1 MITKVDDP
9 ELPKMYSMLVIGLKN
24 EVKNIQAYIDSIQ
37 VSENMFEAQAQAH
50 NLASVHSAV
59 ELSKLVNLANIA
71 VKLAHLEA
79 IKSGRIDLTV
89 PLTSAVDIVSAANN
103 LVASK
108 ITIGDAGG
116 VRANNLY
123 FFSSI
128 IKKLQKYFKFLQ
140 FHSSIFQCYT
150 KSSYI

>member
-1 MITKVDDP
+1 MITKVEDP

-24 EVKNIQAYIDSIQ
+24 EIKNIQAYIDSVQ

-50 NLASVHSAV
+50 NLASTHSAV

-89 PLTSAVDIVSAANN
+89 ALTSAVDIVSAANN

-108 ITIGDAGG
+108 ISIGDGG
-116 VRANNLY
+116 G
-123 FFSSI
+123 
-128 IKKLQKYFKFLQ
+128 
-140 FHSSIFQCYT
+140 
-150 KSSYI
+150 

>member
-1 MITKVDDP
+1 MIAKVEDP

-24 EVKNIQAYIDSIQ
+24 EIKNIQAYIDSVQ

-50 NLASVHSAV
+50 NLASTHSAV

-103 LVASK
+103 LVVSK
-108 ITIGDAGG
+108 ISIGDGG

-123 FFSSI
+123 FFSTLN
-128 IKKLQKYFKFLQ
+128 IKNSF
-140 FHSSIFQCYT
+140 CNYT
-150 KSSYI
+150 PQTLEHR